1 MGRKV
6 RGDGSA
12 RFIIVLGQRRITVG
26 VILVSLFDGKHSSF
40 LSFFC
45 EEGIFYDQIIQCEK

>member
-26 VILVSLFDGKHSSF
+26 VIFVSLFD
-40 LSFFC
+40 
-45 EEGIFYDQIIQCEK
+45 